1 MAARFNKGDI
11 SEAILCAAIAAKFK
25 KRLSAKQLSKDLVIS
40 IGDLPPIN
48 YQDVKSV
55 LTNMTAGGF
64 NSNFN
69 VRDRNI
75 ATKQLSKITDNIS
88 VSVGLPQPSAQFLRN
103 SANWGDLFDIFNA
116 AVNKVNS
123 DTAIKQK
130 VFRTQFNLKQDSITI
145 NGVGTQNQRSSK
157 VDIRLDIS
165 TGGVRAPRTSSQI
178 SLKYEAPQ
186 FAQAV
191 GLQFNRFANIFEP
204 LGIANYTQDEA
215 DFNSAIY
222 SVYPDILGKR
232 FNDRASL
239 MESNEVK
246 ALKSQATKIFQGRI
260 LRQLTS
266 LLQQPAFKQ
275 TLANYVISKATRDES
290 GVELVKFLKDGTS
303 ITQTFGQDF
312 IDNITSNEWEAEYTF
327 SDNPTIIVFKKGG
340 NRRTDKLLQFRY
352 RADARLNK
360 SDNTFNIL
368 MRTYVESGP
377 LIYTLS

>member
-1 MAARFNKGDI
+1 MAAKFTKGDI

-25 KRLSAKQLSKDLVIS
+25 KRLSAKQLSKDPVIS

-55 LTNMTAGGF
+55 LTNMIAGGF

-88 VSVGLPQPSAQFLRN
+88 VSVGLPQPSAQYLRN

-145 NGVGTQNQRSSK
+145 SGEGTKNQRTSK

-165 TGGVRAPRTSSQI
+165 TGGVRSPRTSSQI

-232 FNDRASL
+232 FDSRASL
-239 MESNEVK
+239 MESNEVR

-312 IDNITSNEWEAEYTF
+312 IDNITSNEWEAEYTL
-327 SDNPTIIVFKKGG
+327 SNNPTIIIFKKGG
-340 NRRTDKLLQFRY
+340 SRRTDKLLQFRY
-352 RADARLNK
+352 RADARKNN
-360 SDNTFNIL
+360 DNSYNIL
-368 MRTYVESGP
+368 MRTYVEAGS
-377 LIYTLS
+377 LLYTL

>member
-1 MAARFNKGDI
+1 MAVRFNKGDI

-25 KRLSAKQLSKDLVIS
+25 KRLSARQLSSDPIIS

-48 YQDVKSV
+48 YQDVRSV
-55 LTNMTAGGF
+55 LTDMVGSGYRTNY
-64 NSNFN
+64 N

-75 ATKQLSKITDNIS
+75 STKQVSRITDNIS
-88 VSVGLPQPSAQFLRN
+88 VSVGLPQPSAQFLSN
-103 SANWGDLFDIFNA
+103 SANWGTIFDLFNA

-130 VFRTQFNLKQDSITI
+130 VFRTQFNLKQDSITV
-145 NGVGTQNQRSSK
+145 NGIGTQNQRSTK

-165 TGGVRAPRTSSQI
+165 TGGIMDMRTSSQI

-191 GLQFNRFANIFEP
+191 GLQFNKFANIFEP

-239 MESNEVK
+239 MESNEVR
-246 ALKSQATKIFQGRI
+246 ALKSQASKIFQGRI

-266 LLQQPAFKQ
+266 LLQQPGFKQ
-275 TLANYVISKATRDES
+275 TLANYVRSKATLDES

-303 ITQTFGQDF
+303 ITQTFDQDF
-312 IDNITSNEWEAEYTF
+312 IDNITSSEWEAEYTF

-340 NRRTDKLLQFRY
+340 NRRSDKLLQFRY
-352 RADARLNK
+352 RADARKNK
-360 SDNTFNIL
+360 DNSYNIL

>member
-1 MAARFNKGDI
+1 MAVRFNKGDI

-25 KRLSAKQLSKDLVIS
+25 KRLSARQLSKDPIIS

-48 YQDVKSV
+48 YQEVKSI
-55 LTNMTAGGF
+55 LTDMVGSGF
-64 NSNFN
+64 RSNYS
-69 VRDRNI
+69 VRDRDI
-75 ATKQLSKITDNIS
+75 ATKQVSKITDNIS
-88 VSVGLPQPSAQFLRN
+88 VSVGLPQPSAQFLSN
-103 SANWGDLFDIFNA
+103 SANWGSLFDIFNA

-145 NGVGTQNQRSSK
+145 NGIGTRNQRSTK

-165 TGGVRAPRTSSQI
+165 TGGVMAPRTSSQI

-191 GLQFNRFANIFEP
+191 GLQFDRFANIFEP
-204 LGIANYTQDEA
+204 LGIANYTADEA
-215 DFNSAIY
+215 EFNKAIFG
-222 SVYPDILGKR
+222 SFPNILSKR
-232 FNDRASL
+232 FDSRASI

-246 ALKSQATKIFQGRI
+246 ALKSQASKIFQGRI
-260 LRQLTS
+260 LSQLTN
-266 LLQQPAFKQ
+266 LLQQPGFKQ
-275 TLANYVISKATRDES
+275 TLANYVKSKATLDES

-303 ITQTFGQDF
+303 VTQKFDEEFTN
-312 IDNITSNEWEAEYTF
+312 NIVSSEWEAEYTF

-340 NRRTDKLLQFRY
+340 NRRSEKLLQFRY

-360 SDNTFNIL
+360 SDNTYNIL

-377 LIYTLS
+377 LIYTL

>member
-25 KRLSAKQLSKDLVIS
+25 KRLSAKQLSKDPVIS

-145 NGVGTQNQRSSK
+145 SGEGTKNQRTSK

-303 ITQTFGQDF
+303 ITQTFDQNF

-340 NRRTDKLLQFRY
+340 NRRSDKLLQFRY
-352 RADARLNK
+352 RADARQNK
-360 SDNTFNIL
+360 SDSTFNIL
-368 MRTYVESGP
+368 MRTYVEAGS
-377 LIYTLS
+377 LLYTL